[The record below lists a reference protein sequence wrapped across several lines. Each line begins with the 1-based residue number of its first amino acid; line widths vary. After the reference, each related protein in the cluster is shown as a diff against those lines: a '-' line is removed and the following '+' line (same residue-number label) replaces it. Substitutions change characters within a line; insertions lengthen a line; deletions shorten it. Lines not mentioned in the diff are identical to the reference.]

1 MSINKENKWNILII
15 LNDDVLEVQEAT
27 EVHHISSTGCV

>member
-1 MSINKENKWNILII
+1 MIINKENKWNILVI
-15 LNDDVLEVQEAT
+15 LNDVLEVQEAT